1 MSDAAA
7 VMAIVLFVFFLV
19 GVTVGITVVIAMSAR
34 RARHSGS
41 PRAPGKAT
49 RDLWPYLRQAGPDD
63 DEPAN
68 LGGSGGGVPEYGRLG
83 PMDASSGH
91 RTPFSAEDSVP

>member
-7 VMAIVLFVFFLV
+7 VMTIVLFVFFLV
-19 GVTVGITVVIAMSAR
+19 GVTVGIIVVIAMSAR

-49 RDLWPYLRQAGPDD
+49 RDL
-63 DEPAN
+63 
-68 LGGSGGGVPEYGRLG
+68 
-83 PMDASSGH
+83 
-91 RTPFSAEDSVP
+91 